1 VRQAARGLLDAAD
14 EQRAQTYGRWWRAG
28 KRGGWYSMVP
38 DTLPTPEQL
47 GLRDVNDLRYRYFA
61 SDASRAVFTRLPTEL
76 MGRIAPSIKPQ
87 TGDQAARKAQ
97 KRKEASERADTA
109 TNALEEGLT
118 RRGLGAFAG
127 LAKRASKQVENPGD
141 SQQKKDLEP
150 LEEFGANQASVLYLQ
165 IDRPGA
171 AAPAQVVAGR
181 DEGLGE
187 TVLVVRF

>member
-1 VRQAARGLLDAAD
+1 
-14 EQRAQTYGRWWRAG
+14 
-28 KRGGWYSMVP
+28 
-38 DTLPTPEQL
+38 
-47 GLRDVNDLRYRYFA
+47 
-61 SDASRAVFTRLPTEL
+61 VFTSQLLPTEL

-87 TGDQAARKAQ
+87 TGDQAARKAH
-97 KRKEASERADTA
+97 KRKEASERTDTA

-118 RRGLGAFAG
+118 RGGLGAFAG

-141 SQQKKDLEP
+141 AQQKKDLEP

-181 DEGLGE
+181 HGCAIRNPRWRYRDDPEPMCPAWIREKWWPRTCLARSAECG
-187 TVLVVRF
+187 TVPR